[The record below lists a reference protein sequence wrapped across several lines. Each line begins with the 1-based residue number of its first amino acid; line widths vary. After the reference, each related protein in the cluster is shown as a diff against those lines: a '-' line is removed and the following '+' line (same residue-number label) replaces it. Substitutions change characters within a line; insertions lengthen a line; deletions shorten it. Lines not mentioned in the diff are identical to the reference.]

1 MSKLRHTGVDGHNVV
16 CAGGLGV
23 VLEAEKRFETT
34 GEELVRNRSTC
45 QWVQDKI
52 SVQAYVPQ
60 LGEPWA
66 SRGARAQKLGAGTQ
80 NSRSS
85 P

>member
-34 GEELVRNRSTC
+34 GEELVRDGGTC
-45 QWVQDKI
+45 QGVQEKNFGPGI
-52 SVQAYVPQ
+52 
-60 LGEPWA
+60 
-66 SRGARAQKLGAGTQ
+66 
-80 NSRSS
+80 
-85 P
+85 